1 MVGVGAVTNA
11 DTTPVVAADKVVT
24 EVNPDFTPVTATFT
38 NLPRSD
44 DCNSYVLLVAP
55 PIGV

>member
-11 DTTPVVAADKVVT
+11 ATTPVVATDTVVA
-24 EVNPDFTPVTATFT
+24 EVNPDFTPVTVTLT